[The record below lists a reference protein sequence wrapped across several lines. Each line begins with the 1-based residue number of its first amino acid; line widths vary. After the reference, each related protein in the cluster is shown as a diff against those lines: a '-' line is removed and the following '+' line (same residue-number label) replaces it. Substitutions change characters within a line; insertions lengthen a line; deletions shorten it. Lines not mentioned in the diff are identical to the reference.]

1 MVFLLLLSNAPIS
14 GHHVSWKTGPMA
26 HRFIKRAIR
35 LTAFEAID
43 YGDHPF
49 PGLLVHA
56 RIWLA
61 RLADQARPIFVGQR
75 YPAEH
80 AMHIQSASFYLLTHA
95 FMLRRLFSK
104 YLLIV

>member
-1 MVFLLLLSNAPIS
+1 
-14 GHHVSWKTGPMA
+14 MA

-49 PGLLVHA
+49 PGLLVLA

-61 RLADQARPIFVGQR
+61 RLADQARPILVGQ
-75 YPAEH
+75 EH
-80 AMHIQSASFYLLTHA
+80 AAHNAMHEIFLLPSFN
-95 FMLRRLFSK
+95 F
-104 YLLIV
+104 V